1 MEEYGGEGM
10 KSRVRKYTQKDMYM
24 LCDEVQDVIDDVIN
38 ANGAIYIIA
47 LARMGWGKKRLRDF
61 ILKHNEVNSEYARYS
76 REGAFDYYMK
86 KELEASGIT
95 YEEVLPKSKIG
106 FKERLREDRK
116 KKNTVSVA
124 EAARMQKQLMNMKE
138 YLENDQ
144 RADDKA

>member
-1 MEEYGGEGM
+1 M

-61 ILKHNEVNSEYARYS
+61 ILKYNEVNSEYAQYS
-76 REGAFDYYMK
+76 REGAFDHYMK

-95 YEEVLPKSKIG
+95 YEEVLPKSKIS
-106 FKERLREDRK
+106 FKERLREDRRK
-116 KKNTVSVA
+116 KKSSVSVV
-124 EAARMQKQLMNMKE
+124 EAARMQNQLKQMHDYVQSVQKGE
-138 YLENDQ
+138 DSND
-144 RADDKA
+144 R

>member
-1 MEEYGGEGM
+1 M
-10 KSRVRKYTQKDMYM
+10 KSRVRKYTQKDMFM

-61 ILKHNEVNSEYARYS
+61 ILKYNEVNSEYAQYS

-106 FKERLREDRK
+106 FKERLREDRRK
-116 KKNTVSVA
+116 KKPVSVV
-124 EAARMQKQLMNMKE
+124 EAARMQKQFMNMKE